1 MNNPLSSDPGELGG
15 KLSGRDRLKI
25 ARAAFAIILGLI
37 IGFGFSGGIP
47 GHPENSIGRIYSG
60 MVHKSP
66 IKDPVLVKATI
77 SNNPFVRYEGTT
89 RSGYTSKCSY
99 EVNYNFQG
107 KSYTG
112 EVKDTVDTD
121 RGDSKF
127 YGCTPTGES
136 LMVSISKADPTQ
148 VWLSPSISR
157 EDRFISL
164 LILLST
170 LAAINWSGVRV
181 ARYLKRVKK

>member
-1 MNNPLSSDPGELGG
+1 MNNPLSSDPGEMGS
-15 KLSGRDRLKI
+15 KLSGKDRLKM

-37 IGFGFSGGIP
+37 LGFGFSGGIP
-47 GHPENSIGRIYSG
+47 GHPENSIGRVYSG
-60 MVHKSP
+60 LVHKSP
-66 IKDPVLVKATI
+66 IKDPVLVKASI
-77 SNNPFVRYEGTT
+77 SNSPFIRYEGTT

-107 KSYTG
+107 KSYTDV
-112 EVKDTVDTD
+112 VKDTVDTD

-136 LMVSISKADPTQ
+136 LMVSISKADPTE

-157 EDRFISL
+157 DDRFISL
-164 LILLST
+164 LILVST
-170 LAAINWSGVRV
+170 LAAINW
-181 ARYLKRVKK
+181 LWVKAL